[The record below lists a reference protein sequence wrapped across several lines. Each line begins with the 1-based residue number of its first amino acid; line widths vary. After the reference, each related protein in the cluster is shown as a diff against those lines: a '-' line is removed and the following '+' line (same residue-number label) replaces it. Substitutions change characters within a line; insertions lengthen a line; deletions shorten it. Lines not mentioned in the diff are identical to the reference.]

1 MAKRTWQWA
10 ASTWL
15 VTMAWSAGLSGGAQ
29 AAVKARAPVAA
40 ATAPTSSAGTS
51 PGGGASGQGGCIE
64 AGTQALDRASE
75 QASHQHL
82 GDAAGDPMQQLQGLV
97 REANRRSAEV
107 GAARL
112 LADATEFD
120 LSELQASRKPRV
132 TLFGSAAY
140 GLTQQTG
147 RPDATGVQGNVG
159 LNVSAPLFDG
169 GRLDALDTWR
179 KRLSE
184 AARQGQGATSER
196 VALEAVYTALERHR
210 YRLQAQIYQQ
220 YARKMGCLVEALDI
234 IVSEDKGRASELVQ
248 ARKSRRQAE
257 IQREQAMATARQFET
272 RLRKLVGEQV
282 QLGEGFSTVLMST
295 PALDEVQRLIER
307 SAELQRLQSEA
318 DAQQAYAQAVA
329 TGNTPQVNWTM
340 GESVSK
346 LPGSRTSSL
355 SLGVQFSW
363 QLYDGGGVDAATR
376 AALKRAEAYRQN
388 RQEALQARMSQV
400 AQQHDTAVSAFDRAR
415 RHAEVM
421 RDSDRVRN
429 FTFQQ
434 WSQLGRRSLFDV
446 MSAESDHFNQR
457 VSYINALVDG
467 AQANASLR
475 SQGLGLIQWVGP

>member
-1 MAKRTWQWA
+1 M
-10 ASTWL
+10 
-15 VTMAWSAGLSGGAQ
+15 
-29 AAVKARAPVAA
+29 
-40 ATAPTSSAGTS
+40 
-51 PGGGASGQGGCIE
+51 
-64 AGTQALDRASE
+64 
-75 QASHQHL
+75 
-82 GDAAGDPMQQLQGLV
+82 
-97 REANRRSAEV
+97 
-107 GAARL
+107 
-112 LADATEFD
+112 
-120 LSELQASRKPRV
+120 
-132 TLFGSAAY
+132 
-140 GLTQQTG
+140 
-147 RPDATGVQGNVG
+147 
-159 LNVSAPLFDG
+159 
-169 GRLDALDTWR
+169 
-179 KRLSE
+179 
-184 AARQGQGATSER
+184 
-196 VALEAVYTALERHR
+196 
-210 YRLQAQIYQQ
+210 
-220 YARKMGCLVEALDI
+220 
-234 IVSEDKGRASELVQ
+234 
-248 ARKSRRQAE
+248 
-257 IQREQAMATARQFET
+257 
-272 RLRKLVGEQV
+272 
-282 QLGEGFSTVLMST
+282 
-295 PALDEVQRLIER
+295 
-307 SAELQRLQSEA
+307 
-318 DAQQAYAQAVA
+318 
-329 TGNTPQVNWTM
+329 NWTV